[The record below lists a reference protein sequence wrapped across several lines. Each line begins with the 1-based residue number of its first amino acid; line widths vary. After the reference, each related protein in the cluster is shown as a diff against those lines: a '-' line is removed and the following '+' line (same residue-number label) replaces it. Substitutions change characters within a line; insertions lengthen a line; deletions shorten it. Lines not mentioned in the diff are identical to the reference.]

1 MTALKLEALVSLAKA
16 DDSSEAGGSCCLLRE
31 AHDSSEAGGSC
42 VSCGKP
48 LTALKLEAQEQSDC
62 PLERV
67 HALSG
72 MTCGCSIMCSA
83 LKHLECGVHM
93 SVSDMDP
100 CSSWLAV
107 AAQPEQ

>member
-1 MTALKLEALVSLAKA
+1 M
-16 DDSSEAGGSCCLLRE
+16 
-31 AHDSSEAGGSC
+31 
-42 VSCGKP
+42 
-48 LTALKLEAQEQSDC
+48 TALKLEAQEQSDC

-67 HALSG
+67 HVLSG
-72 MTCGCSIMCSA
+72 MTCGCSLMCFA
-83 LKHLECGVHM
+83 LEDEAHM